1 MCDGTSSDLN
11 TAEKLELLTAY
22 ADAWQSFDTIYP
34 KKADILVGWSSPI
47 AISCNVMV
55 FSRLSNSQSE
65 IHQDKWNDDDA
76 GVMTMMGPCLN
87 LLVLRVPSALRRVEA
102 AHWVLDLPGNA
113 GDVCI
118 DASQDL
124 LVYRLYVILFDFS
137 VGGLPFFGCI

>member
-22 ADAWQSFDTIYP
+22 ADAWQSFDTAYP
-34 KKADILVGWSSPI
+34 KKADMLVGWSSPI
-47 AISCNVMV
+47 AISCNFMV
-55 FSRLSNSQSE
+55 FSRLSNSQPDQG
-65 IHQDKWNDDDA
+65 IWNDDDA

-87 LLVLRVPSALRRVEA
+87 LLVLRAPSALRRVEA

-124 LVYRLYVILFDFS
+124 LIYRLYVIHFDVCVEVYPFS
-137 VGGLPFFGCI
+137 GATI